1 VVVTYLPV
9 CVAGILEEA
18 SMKVTLIGGTGH
30 TGTFLTRQ
38 LLDAGD
44 KVTIVSSGR
53 KPVPDCTGSGLSY
66 VKFTYA
72 DMFADGSFESFL
84 KESRP
89 DAVVDILQGNTEGLY
104 NACLS
109 AGVGQIVV
117 CGSLWMFGRP
127 KVVPTPEITQTPC
140 PFEGYQKRYNEMLAA
155 IELSKKDG
163 ISFSAVMPP
172 NICGPGK
179 IPLEGAGGR
188 SIEVHRAHRRGEEV
202 VLPFPGT
209 NLVGPCDADDVA
221 RGFFCALRN
230 PAAAAGEIFNAGS
243 AYALTAEQFIATY
256 AEIHKTRIPIRY
268 VSVEDYIKN
277 VSPELG
283 ANYHFTEHMCP
294 DTGKAAEKLGYKA
307 LYTPEETMERAVRWM
322 LDQGLLD

>member
-1 VVVTYLPV
+1 
-9 CVAGILEEA
+9 
-18 SMKVTLIGGTGH
+18 MKVTLIGGTGH
-30 TGTFLTRQ
+30 IGTFLTRQ

-44 KVTIVSSGR
+44 EVTVVSSGR
-53 KPVPDCTGSGLSY
+53 KPVPNYENNRMSY

-72 DMFADGSFESFL
+72 DMFADGSFEAFL
-84 KESRP
+84 KESKT
-89 DAVVDILQGNTEGLY
+89 DAVVDILQGNTSGLY
-104 NACLS
+104 NACLAS
-109 AGVGQIVV
+109 GVGQVVV

-140 PFEGYQKRYNEMLAA
+140 PFDGYQSRYNDMLSA

-179 IPLEGAGGR
+179 IPLEGMGGR

-221 RGFFCALRN
+221 RVFFCALKN
-230 PAAAAGEIFNAGS
+230 SAAAAGEIFNAGS
-243 AYALTAEQFIATY
+243 AYALTAEKFISTY
-256 AEIHKTRIPIRY
+256 ADIHNTRIPVRY
-268 VSVEDYIKN
+268 VSCEEYVKDI
-277 VSPELG
+277 SPNLG

-294 DTGKAAEKLGYKA
+294 DIRKARQKIGYNP
-307 LYTPEETMERAVRWM
+307 LYTSEQAMERAVRWM
-322 LDQGLLD
+322 LDQGLLK